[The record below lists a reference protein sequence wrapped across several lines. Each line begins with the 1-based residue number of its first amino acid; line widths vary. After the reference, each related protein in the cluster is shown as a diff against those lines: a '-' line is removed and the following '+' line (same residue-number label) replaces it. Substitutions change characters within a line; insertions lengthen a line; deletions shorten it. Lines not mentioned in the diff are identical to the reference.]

1 MKNTNIILFTFITL
15 YFCNSAFAI
24 NPKISAYNDTMYCL
38 VDPKHAKNGELTA
51 QSDTYFFYNLET
63 LDLDITW
70 TEWLA
75 DGSGGEY
82 IAPYSPTTIH
92 YQNVTLKD
100 IAKNPDLVSFY
111 EGTSTFLPSLQK
123 QASEYF
129 SQILKENYVFI
140 TSAKTRNLFYS
151 NINQIDNRLLEP
163 YHSDLTVWATESYNW
178 FKQNSYSDFT
188 SSAFGLHIGM
198 DKYIKNNLLLGF
210 SYSFSD
216 GETTYKNNLTQ
227 DDSIHNIYLY
237 SMYNFNNVY
246 LSLLFNYGFSQ
257 YKNIDNFSASN
268 FGTVIN
274 MGYKTPQNIIA
285 ETGLR
290 YLNLLPVSYKDS
302 IGNETSFDS
311 NNFLTWTTGLKYTLN
326 LNPFS
331 IKINFNILYD
341 ILYDNDEITVYYNAH
356 DIFANTAFKSWDPF
370 GIETGLSAQTT
381 FDNGISLSID
391 YLLSARKDFLSQT
404 AFLHAKYKF

>member
-1 MKNTNIILFTFITL
+1 MKNANIILFAFTTL
-15 YFCNSAFAI
+15 CFCNSAFAI
-24 NPKISAYNDTMYCL
+24 NPKISAYNDIMYCL
-38 VDPKHAKNGELTA
+38 VDPKYAKNGELTA

-70 TEWLA
+70 TEWLS
-75 DGSGGEY
+75 DGAGGEY
-82 IAPYSPTTIH
+82 PAPYDSVFH
-92 YQNVTLKD
+92 YKNVTLKD
-100 IAKNPDLVSFY
+100 IATNPDLVSFY
-111 EGTSTFLPSLQK
+111 EGTTTFLPSLQK

-151 NINQIDNRLLEP
+151 NINQIDNRLQEP
-163 YHSDLTVWATESYNW
+163 YHSDLTIWATESYNW

-198 DKYIKNNLLLGF
+198 DKHIKNNLLLGF

-227 DDSIHNIYLY
+227 DDSIHNIHLY

-257 YKNIDNFSASN
+257 YKNIDNFNASN

-290 YLNLLPVSYKDS
+290 YLNLLPVSYNDS
-302 IGNETSFDS
+302 IGNEISFDS
-311 NNFLTWTTGLKYTLN
+311 NHFLTWTTGLKYTIN
-326 LNPFS
+326 LTPIS
-331 IKINFNILYD
+331 IKMKFNILYD
-341 ILYDNDEITVYYNAH
+341 ILYDNDEITIYYNAH
-356 DIFANTAFKSWDPF
+356 DIFANTSFKSWNPF
-370 GIETGLSAQTT
+370 GIETGLSVQTT
-381 FDNGISLSID
+381 LDDGISLSIG